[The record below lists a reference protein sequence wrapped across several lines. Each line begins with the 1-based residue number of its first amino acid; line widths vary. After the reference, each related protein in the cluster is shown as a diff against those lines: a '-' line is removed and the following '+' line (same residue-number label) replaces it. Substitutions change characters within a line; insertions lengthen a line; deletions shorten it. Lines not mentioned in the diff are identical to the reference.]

1 MIKRFLRAVP
11 QTSFKNRGFSYLPLN
26 SFSSNGNFSSLLL
39 NPQAARCS
47 IDLHISD
54 NSKKRF
60 FIDRDVS
67 LQQLEA
73 ILRKEDETYQSIVFK
88 TGKEEV
94 KDKETKFIDAV
105 LNANLKIEVNRKIF
119 PVDIDLNGPIA
130 YHNNHPLDP
139 FLAEN
144 EVPIND
150 SLLITTFLRVY
161 QENLEKKYPGKQS
174 YDPKQLME
182 ALEVTLQNFRVK
194 NDKEVALIQQT
205 LSELEVEQAKDQ
217 AEYNR
222 LMNEVTKKASSWIK
236 YIIVAVVIQW
246 AVLFYLTYYS
256 VGWDVT
262 EPIGYLIALGIE
274 CAGMIYFVKHARNME
289 QRALFNSLIKK
300 HKDTILKRKSTNPEA
315 ELDFINRRVKYMN
328 QRILYSKS
336 T

>member
-1 MIKRFLRAVP
+1 MIKRFLRSVP
-11 QTSFKNRGFSYLPLN
+11 RTSFKNRGLSYLPIKC
-26 SFSSNGNFSSLLL
+26 FSSN
-39 NPQAARCS
+39 AARCA
-47 IDLHISD
+47 IDLHVSED
-54 NSKKRF
+54 SKKRF

-73 ILRKEDETYQSIVFK
+73 ILRKENETYQSIVFK
-88 TGKEEV
+88 VGKEEV

-130 YHNNHPLDP
+130 YHNNHPLDA

-161 QENLEKKYPGKQS
+161 QENLEKKFAGKQA

-182 ALEVTLQNFRVK
+182 ALDTTLQNFRVK

-222 LMNEVTKKASSWIK
+222 LMNEVKSKASSWIK
-236 YIIVAVVIQW
+236 YIILIVCVQW
-246 AVLFYLTYYS
+246 VVLFYLTYYS

-274 CAGMIYFVKHARNME
+274 TAGLIYFVRYSKAME
-289 QRALFNSLIKK
+289 QRALFNSMLRK
-300 HKDTILKRKSTNPEA
+300 HKDRILKMKSNNPEA